1 MWGDAVIALM
11 LPALLLAASVAIFL
25 PAPVDA
31 GARFVQHLLSL
42 SVQVLA
48 AATAAAALFQ
58 AARTY
63 GPRDHERRVW
73 RLTAAAAVV
82 WAIGLLIYALREWFG
97 QTRSYPSA
105 ADGFLVGAFS
115 LLLVALADEFRL
127 VNPMLTP
134 RQRLVL
140 AGTGVLLWVVVIGGF
155 MWPLLTSPL
164 DPMEKWLDVF
174 YASTIALLVP
184 LALGPAMAFRGGASG
199 YVWLGVA
206 VGVALLALAALG
218 FAYLTF
224 YELYTDVHP
233 INLLRVAGLVALS
246 TSGAWHRRMIE
257 AV

>member
-1 MWGDAVIALM
+1 M
-11 LPALLLAASVAIFL
+11 LPALLLAAGLAIFL

-48 AATAAAALFQ
+48 AATAAATLFQ

-73 RLTAAAAVV
+73 RLNAGGAPGWAAGVV
-82 WAIGLLIYALREWFG
+82 IQG
-97 QTRSYPSA
+97 
-105 ADGFLVGAFS
+105 
-115 LLLVALADEFRL
+115 
-127 VNPMLTP
+127 
-134 RQRLVL
+134 L

-155 MWPLLTSPL
+155 MWPLLSSPL
-164 DPMEKWLDVF
+164 DPLEKGLDLF

-206 VGVALLALAALG
+206 VGVAGLTLAGLG

-246 TSGAWHRRMIE
+246 ASGAWQRRMIE

>member
-1 MWGDAVIALM
+1 M
-11 LPALLLAASVAIFL
+11 LPALLLAAGLAIFL

-48 AATAAAALFQ
+48 AATAAATLFQ

-73 RLTAAAAVV
+73 RLTAGAALV
-82 WAIGLLIYALREWFG
+82 WAAGLLIYALREWFG
-97 QTRSYPSA
+97 QTRSYPSS
-105 ADGFLVGAFS
+105 ADAFLVGAF
-115 LLLVALADEFRL
+115 LLLLAALADEFRL
-127 VNPMLTP
+127 VNPMLTAQ
-134 RQRLVL
+134 QR
-140 AGTGVLLWVVVIGGF
+140 
-155 MWPLLTSPL
+155 
-164 DPMEKWLDVF
+164 
-174 YASTIALLVP
+174 

-199 YVWLGVA
+199 YVWLGIA
-206 VGVALLALAALG
+206 VGVAGLTLASLG
-218 FAYLTF
+218 FVYLTF

-246 TSGAWHRRMIE
+246 ASGAWHRRMIE